1 MKILILYATYGGGH
15 ISTANAIKETLEND
29 YSDVQIEMIDCI
41 EYINKHINKI
51 TTGAYSEM
59 AKKAPK
65 MWGKMYK
72 DSRKGIVSSFSKNIN
87 KILARKLYRLIQ
99 SVNPNIIISTH
110 PFATQMCTYL
120 KKHNKINIKLAN
132 ILTDFKMHEQ
142 WLVRYDYV
150 DLFFVSNEEMK
161 KELNLYGIPERKI
174 FAEGIP
180 ITSKIS
186 QKYDREKI
194 LKEFELEENKK
205 TILFFAGGGLGLAR
219 RNIFEFMK
227 IFAENFKDVQIIA
240 ISGKNAKIYEG
251 FKEIVMQY
259 NQEERIKVLEF
270 TDKVPEL
277 MSISDIVITK
287 PGGVTVSESLA
298 ANLPIIVIN
307 PIPGQEEENTEF
319 LEKNKI
325 AIWIKKDDDIKKALE
340 DIINNDEK
348 LKILRENTK
357 EFAKPDSSK
366 NICKIILE

>member
-1 MKILILYATYGGGH
+1 MKTLILYATYGGGH
-15 ISTANAIKETLEND
+15 ISTANAVKEALKND
-29 YSDVQIEMIDCI
+29 YPNVQIEMIDCI
-41 EYINKHINKI
+41 EYINKIINKI
-51 TTGAYSEM
+51 TTNAYSEM
-59 AKKAPK
+59 AKKVPK
-65 MWGKMYK
+65 MWGRIYK
-72 DSRKGIVSSFSKNIN
+72 GSRKGIVASFSKNSN
-87 KILARKLYRLIQ
+87 KLLARKLYKLIQ
-99 SVNPNIIISTH
+99 SIDPDVIISTH

-120 KKHNKINIKLAN
+120 KKHNKINVKLAN

-161 KELNLYGIPERKI
+161 KELILYGIPEEKI

-180 ITSKIS
+180 ISSKIS
-186 QKYDREKI
+186 HKYDKEKI
-194 LKEFELEENKK
+194 LKEFELKENKK

-240 ISGKNAKIYEG
+240 ISGKNPKIYES
-251 FKEIVMQY
+251 FKEIVSQY
-259 NQEERIKVLEF
+259 NAEERIKVLEF

-307 PIPGQEEENTEF
+307 PIPGQEEENAEF
-319 LEKNKI
+319 LEKNEI
-325 AIWIKKDDDIKKALE
+325 AIWIKKDDNIKEVLE
-340 DIINNDEK
+340 EIINNDEK
-348 LKILRENTK
+348 LKTLKENTK
-357 EFAKPDSSK
+357 KFAKPNSSK